1 MSSAAKLY
9 DMVLSHRFRLW
20 HLPRIE
26 QAGAQRGRGCQEQI
40 LTLRLLI
47 DFTRHK
53 KRQLYILFVD
63 YCKAYDKVDRMKLLR
78 YLDRR
83 GCGSKFLAALK
94 SSYEKTSAQIG
105 SSSFTA
111 TAGVRQGAST
121 SCPLF
126 IFFLEPTIDAVCQLG
141 PDDWLGNLHTLLLM
155 DDTVLLATSRQQMSI
170 KLATLK
176 RTADAIGMTINES
189 KSQFICINSDN
200 KEPFIADEVTIRN
213 TDSYTYLGTP
223 ISSKCL
229 KEQVKDH
236 IRGKT
241 RHALKFAS
249 FLSKNFDAPYVAKKI
264 VWSSALKAAIF
275 YSCET
280 WLTLDLRAAEYIYNS
295 TLKNLLSVRGTTCND
310 IVFAECGEFGAKSH
324 IRNLQ
329 ILFLKKLI
337 SQDYYQGSYLE
348 MVMNL
353 AMQSRC
359 PAGKVLHQLLQT
371 NVDYKSQERDRV
383 HSLISSSTNSTR
395 RLAYRAL
402 NPTLSVHEA
411 YLSLEVPE
419 SDRIAFTRIR
429 LSSHHLSFEKGR
441 WSRIPAENRFCPCG
455 AIQSDTHVMLQ
466 CPYTQAARDAVSV
479 PNGCA
484 DLAEL
489 FNTMSTKSICTL
501 CKAVLNCKD
510 YA

>member
-1 MSSAAKLY
+1 
-9 DMVLSHRFRLW
+9 
-20 HLPRIE
+20 
-26 QAGAQRGRGCQEQI
+26 
-40 LTLRLLI
+40 
-47 DFTRHK
+47 
-53 KRQLYILFVD
+53 
-63 YCKAYDKVDRMKLLR
+63 
-78 YLDRR
+78 
-83 GCGSKFLAALK
+83 
-94 SSYEKTSAQIG
+94 
-105 SSSFTA
+105 
-111 TAGVRQGAST
+111 
-121 SCPLF
+121 
-126 IFFLEPTIDAVCQLG
+126 
-141 PDDWLGNLHTLLLM
+141 
-155 DDTVLLATSRQQMSI
+155 
-170 KLATLK
+170 
-176 RTADAIGMTINES
+176 
-189 KSQFICINSDN
+189 
-200 KEPFIADEVTIRN
+200 
-213 TDSYTYLGTP
+213 
-223 ISSKCL
+223 
-229 KEQVKDH
+229 
-236 IRGKT
+236 
-241 RHALKFAS
+241 
-249 FLSKNFDAPYVAKKI
+249 
-264 VWSSALKAAIF
+264 
-275 YSCET
+275 
-280 WLTLDLRAAEYIYNS
+280 
-295 TLKNLLSVRGTTCND
+295 
-310 IVFAECGEFGAKSH
+310 
-324 IRNLQ
+324 
-329 ILFLKKLI
+329 
-337 SQDYYQGSYLE
+337 